1 MAEKHEPQK
10 RTLQPLQKL
19 TALSV
24 DYGHDGRSLEKKQT
38 NTNALAQH
46 SGLFHQRTSERYGS
60 RLLTCQ
66 MCILLVPD
74 VNLAAVWTPD
84 LTAVD
89 QQI

>member
-1 MAEKHEPQK
+1 MNLKSGVSSVFKNRLPSAWIMG
-10 RTLQPLQKL
+10 T
-19 TALSV
+19 TA
-24 DYGHDGRSLEKKQT
+24 RSLERKQT

-46 SGLFHQRTSERYGS
+46 SGLFHQETSERYGS

-66 MCILLVPD
+66 MCVLLVPD

-84 LTAVD
+84 LTAVE